1 MQDYYRV
8 NKNNPLDKVKPIVLH
23 NNLIE
28 GISIKKGNNKMNHP
42 HNKQKDI
49 VTVDYSVYNN
59 NSKTLS
65 DEQAKGNNKMSNDIR
80 QYDEMIEVEVIAT
93 INIKV
98 TENER
103 ELFEEHW
110 TDEKKKD
117 FVEKMFDKV
126 GFHPNGRIDSV
137 NLNVNEE
144 WEL

>member
-1 MQDYYRV
+1 MRDYYRV
-8 NKNNPLDKVKPIVLH
+8 NKYNTLAKVKPQVSH
-23 NNLIE
+23 NSLSE
-28 GISIKKGNNKMNHP
+28 CISIKK
-42 HNKQKDI
+42 
-49 VTVDYSVYNN
+49 
-59 NSKTLS
+59 
-65 DEQAKGNNKMSNDIR
+65 ENNKMSNDIR
-80 QYDEMIEVEVIAT
+80 QYNDMIEVEVIAT

-117 FVEKMFDKV
+117 FVEKMFGKV

-137 NLNVNEE
+137 NLNVNEA

>member
-1 MQDYYRV
+1 MRDYHRV
-8 NKNNPLDKVKPIVLH
+8 NKNNSLDKVKPIVSH

-28 GISIKKGNNKMNHP
+28 GISIKK
-42 HNKQKDI
+42 
-49 VTVDYSVYNN
+49 
-59 NSKTLS
+59 
-65 DEQAKGNNKMSNDIR
+65 ENNKMSNDIR
-80 QYDEMIEVEVIAT
+80 QYNDMIEVEVIAT

-137 NLNVNEE
+137 NLNVNEA
-144 WEL
+144 WEY